1 MVVVVVVVFFSS
13 LARILG
19 ECSTI
24 HSLPALFIVSII
36 IISSRTL
43 IPLLYARISPQWLSE
58 LRRLWSS
65 VPRQVACELVSGYV
79 LTLCLNSGV
88 VSVTNVARASVVH
101 QTAACF
107 PAGEDCR
114 TTFDISLPACALV

>member
-1 MVVVVVVVFFSS
+1 MRAFSS
-13 LARILG
+13 RARILG

-65 VPRQVACELVSGYV
+65 VPRQVACELVSG
-79 LTLCLNSGV
+79 
-88 VSVTNVARASVVH
+88 
-101 QTAACF
+101 
-107 PAGEDCR
+107 
-114 TTFDISLPACALV
+114 